1 TRDITELSGLG
12 RQAPVMTVASAV
24 AIAGMVGL
32 PPTLG
37 FAAKEGALTAF
48 LDEASAGS
56 GWGWVALA
64 GIVLGSVLTTAYGIR
79 FVWGAFGTKKHAD
92 GTARART
99 EWPDPPIWFLA
110 APVGLAAVA
119 LLGGPVAGALGGPL
133 QRDAATLPGATPGRP
148 SPDHAAHPAR

>member
-37 FAAKEGALTAF
+37 FVAKEGALTAF
-48 LDEASAGS
+48 LFEAFGGSA
-56 GWGWVALA
+56 WGWVALA
-64 GIVLGSVLTTAYGIR
+64 GLVLGSVLTTAYGIR
-79 FVWGAFGTKKHAD
+79 FVWGAFGTKKEAD

-99 EWPDPPIWFLA
+99 EWPDPPMWFLA
-110 APVGLAAVA
+110 APVALGTLALVGGLLAALVDI
-119 LLGGPVAGALGGPL
+119 PL
-133 QRDAATLPGATPGRP
+133 QLYAGTLPPATPGI
-148 SPDHAAHPAR
+148 